1 MHHQALFPSKPS
13 THYPQHPLL
22 SNQLQPINSDSHTS
36 MWLDDSYSVS
46 TVCPSQRDSGFNSRP
61 ASLRSI
67 ESIGTGPVHHG
78 VTPENESIPPPPS
91 SYYVDN
97 THSQYANM
105 QPAPSPSTAVSAQII
120 PELLNLLMED
130 DPVIVR
136 EAVILTHM
144 LIREGGETRSEVI
157 QNRQVRRR
165 KKRIILFNKIT
176 RKLYYFS

>member
-1 MHHQALFPSKPS
+1 MHHQALFPSKTS

-22 SNQLQPINSDSHTS
+22 SNQLQPINPDSHTS
-36 MWLDDSYSVS
+36 MWLDESCSAS

-67 ESIGTGPVHHG
+67 ESSGTGPIHYG
-78 VTPENESIPPPPS
+78 VTAENESIPPSS

-97 THSQYANM
+97 TYSQYTNI
-105 QPAPSPSTAVSAQII
+105 QPIPSPSTATCAQII
-120 PELLNLLMED
+120 PELLNLLKED
-130 DPVIVR
+130 DSVIVR

-157 QNRQVRRR
+157 QNREVR
-165 KKRIILFNKIT
+165 KN
-176 RKLYYFS
+176 